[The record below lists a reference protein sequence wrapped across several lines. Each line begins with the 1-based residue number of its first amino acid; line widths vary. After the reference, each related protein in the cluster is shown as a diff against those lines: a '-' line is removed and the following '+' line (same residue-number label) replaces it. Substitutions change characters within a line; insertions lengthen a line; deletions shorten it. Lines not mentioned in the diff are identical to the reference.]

1 MPRDGDLGRG
11 SDNKSTLK
19 YTKDTLIMEML
30 NYALGTKKF
39 FEGLEGELYVFKI
52 MDDRFTSRAKD
63 TKRNKILMLWKVT
76 VRQG

>member
-1 MPRDGDLGRG
+1 
-11 SDNKSTLK
+11 
-19 YTKDTLIMEML
+19 MEML

-39 FEGLEGELYVFKI
+39 FEGLEGELYVSKI